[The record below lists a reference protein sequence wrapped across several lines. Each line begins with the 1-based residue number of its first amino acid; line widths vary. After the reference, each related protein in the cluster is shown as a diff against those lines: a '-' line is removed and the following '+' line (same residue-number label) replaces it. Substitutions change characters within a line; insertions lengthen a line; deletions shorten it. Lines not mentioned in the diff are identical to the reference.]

1 MILNSLALAAQPDF
15 VVLEGFTR
23 LIEHSF
29 HFTLLWPSGAESS
42 VHHERGGEQFFESF
56 FRNRQGLGLEIHF
69 LTHHRKD
76 QLGLRVGEI
85 FGFDVV
91 FPGKVD
97 NTTGKGVTNAKRDL
111 GVALKPFGQL
121 HGGGPVVFDLLQGA
135 QRVDFESFKHGIRA
149 FEHGDGLG
157 EEIEFQGGLLVVGHA
172 TRHIV
177 VPKHDGH
184 TQADLC

>member
-1 MILNSLALAAQPDF
+1 M
-15 VVLEGFTR
+15 
-23 LIEHSF
+23 
-29 HFTLLWPSGAESS
+29 
-42 VHHERGGEQFFESF
+42 
-56 FRNRQGLGLEIHF
+56 GLEIHF

-76 QLGLRVGEI
+76 QLGLIVGEI

-91 FPGKVD
+91 FPGKVN
-97 NTTGKGVTNAKRDL
+97 NTTGKGVANAKRDL

-157 EEIEFQGGLLVVGHA
+157 EDIELQGGLLVVGHA
-172 TRHIV
+172 ARHIV

-184 TQADLC
+184 TQADLR